1 MKKFVLVTGASR
13 GIGRAIAESLINEGY
28 FVIGGY
34 CKSKKEAL
42 ELESKYKN
50 IKMIKADFRNRE
62 EVYSFVQKLKEYE
75 FNLVI
80 NNAGTLIYED
90 FENYNMN
97 SWDQVI
103 SVNLEAPLIISQGL
117 KDNIKKGGSIINIA
131 STDYMVGAI
140 TSISYAASKAG
151 LVSLTKSLALNLAN
165 KKIRV
170 NAVAPNWVV
179 TDMGEA
185 AGNEVLEEAVRLT
198 PTGRNTITTDICN
211 LVEFLA
217 SEKANFINGQTIIL
231 DGGYFAGDYLINM
244 EAKTHK

>member
-1 MKKFVLVTGASR
+1 
-13 GIGRAIAESLINEGY
+13 
-28 FVIGGY
+28 
-34 CKSKKEAL
+34 
-42 ELESKYKN
+42 
-50 IKMIKADFRNRE
+50 
-62 EVYSFVQKLKEYE
+62 
-75 FNLVI
+75 
-80 NNAGTLIYED
+80 

-97 SWDQVI
+97 SWDQVV

-170 NAVAPNWVV
+170 NTVAPTCVLTN
-179 TDMGEA
+179 MGKA

-198 PTGRNTITTDICN
+198 PTGRNTITTDFCT
-211 LVEFLA
+211 LVAFLA
-217 SEKANFINGQTIIL
+217 LEKA
-231 DGGYFAGDYLINM
+231 
-244 EAKTHK
+244 